1 MIQYSKRIIRYEEN
15 YINTYPSLKTRPIL
29 NNQPNVVMDITF
41 QLKNTTVKVHTLKAR
56 MSSAY
61 TLSFNGNIQFLV

>member
-1 MIQYSKRIIRYEEN
+1 MIIYKEQHC
-15 YINTYPSLKTRPIL
+15 NTYPFLKTRPIL